1 MSYVFDPALP
11 ATVEVA
17 GSARLFPV
25 RRIWCIGRNYAD
37 HALEMGADPEREP
50 PFFFSKPAD
59 TVVRSGA
66 VLSFPAATAELH
78 HEVELVAALASGG
91 RDLAESTALDHVW
104 GYATG
109 LDMTRRDL
117 QSEAKKQGRPWDLA
131 KGFDE
136 SAPIGPLAPVSSIG
150 HPAAG
155 AITLRVNG
163 ELRQSGD
170 LSQQIWPLASAIAYL
185 SRFVELRAG
194 DLLMTGTPSGV
205 GAVKPGDVLE
215 GSIEGVGSVA
225 VSYR

>member
-11 ATVEVA
+11 ATLEVA

-215 GSIEGVGSVA
+215 GSIEGVGSVT

>member
-11 ATVEVA
+11 ATLEVA

-59 TVVRSGA
+59 TVVRSGV

-215 GSIEGVGSVA
+215 GSIEGVGSVT

>member
-215 GSIEGVGSVA
+215 GSIEGVGSVT